1 MDKTTSFALVNLQ
14 NKTSIRENLFIIR
27 STDSLIQLPCILN
40 RTRYHLRWRLFTKI
54 TSTHYLVSIEKT
66 PKCSTD
72 YPESKKNTKN
82 RILEI

>member
-27 STDSLIQLPCILN
+27 STDSLIKLPCILN

-54 TSTHYLVSIEKT
+54 TSTHYLVRVKNKPNMLNRTIQN
-66 PKCSTD
+66 PKKK
-72 YPESKKNTKN
+72 SKK
-82 RILEI
+82 LEI